1 MDPKDLEF
9 EETLADSE
17 LLLKNTAR
25 SMDEDAEFTLES
37 ILAEY
42 GSGTPAEPEP
52 EEKEPEPPAEKKPPA
67 KVVPLPK
74 KAETA
79 KKTVDE
85 TADET
90 ARIPVIP
97 FPGARKAEEP
107 IEAEPE
113 EETDAETE
121 EEPPQD
127 DEPKSMS
134 LQDILAQT
142 VQEALSEREDTII
155 EEEPPRRGLFSRR
168 KMRDTEQLYDDAE
181 EEEDEEE
188 EFEEPEPELP
198 EPPLTETLSDYRAQ
212 LSGATKARRG
222 AGIFTLLL
230 CVMAV
235 LEHFSIL
242 PEAYTADPMIRALP
256 PLAVEAIVC
265 AIGWR
270 IFAGALR
277 SLKQGKVTSGFLT
290 MLLCL
295 VTLLDTALYAFLP
308 ARAALSL
315 PLPVLGAM
323 SVYCALL
330 GESLRL
336 QKIIDAV
343 RVAVHVGQ
351 HPSYV
356 APIVFVFRA
365 KHNGFAAKR
374 VGLPDGFSNSAR
386 ANDPY
391 SRWQSVLLP
400 VFLAAA
406 VVFGV
411 LSTLETKQ
419 NALLAWNLSVML
431 ASANLLAFPMVCAL
445 PLKRIAARLAKS
457 GSAVAGFSGA
467 DAIRRSNCV
476 ILTDGDLFPPGTVTL
491 GGLKVFGE
499 ESGKVISYAAT
510 MAHASESGLSRL
522 FDNLLARD
530 GGFREQVED
539 VDFYEEGGVGGRI
552 HGETVLFGTAGFM
565 RKRGVNL
572 PRNLG
577 LKTGVFLSVDGTL
590 IAVFAVKYMPAENVD
605 WALHALHHSRITPVL
620 AVRDGNI
627 TPALLKRKFGTDA
640 RAVYPKLS
648 TRLALSERG
657 GGRPY
662 ALLMREGL
670 MPYAEVVLGSKRLC
684 ASAKR
689 CTVLA
694 FLAATASTLLAF
706 YLTFVGAY
714 SVLTPFSLLIYVLL
728 WSLSALVDAL
738 LSDRY

>member
-42 GSGTPAEPEP
+42 GSGTPAAPEP

-85 TADET
+85 TTDET

-97 FPGARKAEEP
+97 FPGAKKAEEP

-336 QKIIDAV
+336 HGMYDTFRIAAI
-343 RVAVHVGQ
+343 GN
-351 HPSYV
+351 
-356 APIVFVFRA
+356 APYIVTVTA
-365 KHNGFAAKR
+365 GGAAKR
-374 VGLPDGFSNSAR
+374 VGLPGGFSNSAR

-445 PLKRIAARLAKS
+445 PLKRITARLAKS

-522 FDNLLARD
+522 FDNLLASD

-684 ASAKR
+684 ASARR

>member
-42 GSGTPAEPEP
+42 GSGTPAAPEP

-74 KAETA
+74 KAEAA
-79 KKTVDE
+79 KNTVDE

-97 FPGARKAEEP
+97 FPGAKKAEEP
-107 IEAEPE
+107 VEAEPE
-113 EETDAETE
+113 ETPE
-121 EEPPQD
+121 EEPAQD

-134 LQDILAQT
+134 LQDVLAQT

-188 EFEEPEPELP
+188 EFEEPDPELP
-198 EPPLTETLSDYRAQ
+198 APPLPETLSDYRAQ

-256 PLAVEAIVC
+256 LLAVEAIVC

-270 IFAGALR
+270 IFARTIR
-277 SLKQGKVTSGFLT
+277 SLRQGKTTSGFLT

-315 PLPVLGAM
+315 PLPALGAM

-336 QKIIDAV
+336 HGMYDTFRIAAI
-343 RVAVHVGQ
+343 GN
-351 HPSYV
+351 
-356 APIVFVFRA
+356 APYIVTVTA
-365 KHNGFAAKR
+365 GGAAKR
-374 VGLPDGFSNSAR
+374 VGLPGGFSNSAR

-391 SRWQSVLLP
+391 SRWQRVLLP

-419 NALLAWNLSVML
+419 NALLAWNLSVLL

-445 PLKRIAARLAKS
+445 PLKRISERLTKS
-457 GSAVAGFSGA
+457 GSDVADFSDA

-522 FDNLLARD
+522 FDNLLASD

-539 VDFYEEGGVGGRI
+539 VDFYEEGGGGGRI

-565 RKRGVNL
+565 RKRGVHL

-648 TRLALSERG
+648 TRLARSERG
-657 GGRPY
+657 GGRP
-662 ALLMREGL
+662 
-670 MPYAEVVLGSKRLC
+670 
-684 ASAKR
+684 
-689 CTVLA
+689 
-694 FLAATASTLLAF
+694 
-706 YLTFVGAY
+706 
-714 SVLTPFSLLIYVLL
+714 
-728 WSLSALVDAL
+728 
-738 LSDRY
+738 

>member
-42 GSGTPAEPEP
+42 GSGTPAAPEP
-52 EEKEPEPPAEKKPPA
+52 EEKASEPPAEEKQSA

-74 KAETA
+74 KAEAA
-79 KKTVDE
+79 KESVDD
-85 TADET
+85 TADGT

-97 FPGARKAEEP
+97 FPGAKKAEEP

-230 CVMAV
+230 CVIAV

-277 SLKQGKVTSGFLT
+277 SLKRGKVTSGFLT

-336 QKIIDAV
+336 HGMYDTFRIAAI
-343 RVAVHVGQ
+343 GN
-351 HPSYV
+351 
-356 APIVFVFRA
+356 APYIVTVTA
-365 KHNGFAAKR
+365 GGAAKR
-374 VGLPDGFSNSAR
+374 VGLPGGFSNSAR

-445 PLKRIAARLAKS
+445 PLLASRAAMRLS

-684 ASAKR
+684 ASARR

>member
-1 MDPKDLEF
+1 MDD
-9 EETLADSE
+9 
-17 LLLKNTAR
+17 
-25 SMDEDAEFTLES
+25 
-37 ILAEY
+37 
-42 GSGTPAEPEP
+42 
-52 EEKEPEPPAEKKPPA
+52 
-67 KVVPLPK
+67 
-74 KAETA
+74 
-79 KKTVDE
+79 

-90 ARIPVIP
+90 VRLPVIP
-97 FPGARKAEEP
+97 FPGAKKAEEP

-121 EEPPQD
+121 EEPSQD

-142 VQEALSEREDTII
+142 VQEALSEREDTVI

-242 PEAYTADPMIRALP
+242 PEA
-256 PLAVEAIVC
+256 
-265 AIGWR
+265 
-270 IFAGALR
+270 GALR

-336 QKIIDAV
+336 HGMYDTFRIAAI
-343 RVAVHVGQ
+343 GN
-351 HPSYV
+351 
-356 APIVFVFRA
+356 APYIVTVTA
-365 KHNGFAAKR
+365 GGAAKR
-374 VGLPDGFSNSAR
+374 VGLPGGFSNSAR
-386 ANDPY
+386 ANAPY

-522 FDNLLARD
+522 FDNLLASD

>member
-42 GSGTPAEPEP
+42 GSGTPAAPEP
-52 EEKEPEPPAEKKPPA
+52 EEKASEPPAEEKQSA

-74 KAETA
+74 KAEAA
-79 KKTVDE
+79 KESVDD
-85 TADET
+85 TADGT
-90 ARIPVIP
+90 PVIP
-97 FPGARKAEEP
+97 SPGAKKAEEP

-168 KMRDTEQLYDDAE
+168 KMR
-181 EEEDEEE
+181 DEEE

-336 QKIIDAV
+336 HSMYDTFRIAAI
-343 RVAVHVGQ
+343 GN
-351 HPSYV
+351 
-356 APIVFVFRA
+356 APYIVTVTA
-365 KHNGFAAKR
+365 GGAAKR
-374 VGLPDGFSNSAR
+374 VGLPGGFSNSAR

-400 VFLAAA
+400 VFLAAS
-406 VVFGV
+406 VVFGM

-522 FDNLLARD
+522 FDNLLASD

>member
-42 GSGTPAEPEP
+42 GSGTPAAPEP

-74 KAETA
+74 KAEAA

-97 FPGARKAEEP
+97 FPGAKKAEEP

-113 EETDAETE
+113 EKTDAETE

-134 LQDILAQT
+134 LQDILTQT

-181 EEEDEEE
+181 KEEDEEE
-188 EFEEPEPELP
+188 AFEEPEPELP

-256 PLAVEAIVC
+256 LLAVEAIVC

-336 QKIIDAV
+336 HGMYDTFRIAAI
-343 RVAVHVGQ
+343 GN
-351 HPSYV
+351 
-356 APIVFVFRA
+356 APYIVTVTA
-365 KHNGFAAKR
+365 GGAAKR
-374 VGLPDGFSNSAR
+374 VGLPGGFSNSAR

-431 ASANLLAFPMVCAL
+431 ASANLLAFPRVCAL

-522 FDNLLARD
+522 FDNLLASD

>member
-1 MDPKDLEF
+1 M
-9 EETLADSE
+9 
-17 LLLKNTAR
+17 
-25 SMDEDAEFTLES
+25 
-37 ILAEY
+37 
-42 GSGTPAEPEP
+42 
-52 EEKEPEPPAEKKPPA
+52 
-67 KVVPLPK
+67 
-74 KAETA
+74 
-79 KKTVDE
+79 
-85 TADET
+85 
-90 ARIPVIP
+90 
-97 FPGARKAEEP
+97 
-107 IEAEPE
+107 
-113 EETDAETE
+113 
-121 EEPPQD
+121 
-127 DEPKSMS
+127 
-134 LQDILAQT
+134 
-142 VQEALSEREDTII
+142 
-155 EEEPPRRGLFSRR
+155 
-168 KMRDTEQLYDDAE
+168 
-181 EEEDEEE
+181 
-188 EFEEPEPELP
+188 
-198 EPPLTETLSDYRAQ
+198 
-212 LSGATKARRG
+212 
-222 AGIFTLLL
+222 
-230 CVMAV
+230 
-235 LEHFSIL
+235 
-242 PEAYTADPMIRALP
+242 
-256 PLAVEAIVC
+256 
-265 AIGWR
+265 
-270 IFAGALR
+270 
-277 SLKQGKVTSGFLT
+277 
-290 MLLCL
+290 
-295 VTLLDTALYAFLP
+295 
-308 ARAALSL
+308 
-315 PLPVLGAM
+315 
-323 SVYCALL
+323 
-330 GESLRL
+330 
-336 QKIIDAV
+336 
-343 RVAVHVGQ
+343 
-351 HPSYV
+351 
-356 APIVFVFRA
+356 
-365 KHNGFAAKR
+365 
-374 VGLPDGFSNSAR
+374 
-386 ANDPY
+386 
-391 SRWQSVLLP
+391 LLP

-522 FDNLLARD
+522 FDNLLASD

-662 ALLMREGL
+662 ALLHARGTHAVCRGRARQQEIVRVRKALHGACIFSRHGL
-670 MPYAEVVLGSKRLC
+670 DAPCILFNFCRRIQRAHAVF
-684 ASAKR
+684 SAHLR
-689 CTVLA
+689 
-694 FLAATASTLLAF
+694 
-706 YLTFVGAY
+706 TFVVAQRAGRRPAQRPL
-714 SVLTPFSLLIYVLL
+714 LTLRTKKTKICGKIWL
-728 WSLSALVDAL
+728 
-738 LSDRY
+738 

>member
-42 GSGTPAEPEP
+42 GSGTPAAPEP

-90 ARIPVIP
+90 VRLPVIP
-97 FPGARKAEEP
+97 FPGAKKAEEP
-107 IEAEPE
+107 VEAEPE
-113 EETDAETE
+113 EAPE
-121 EEPPQD
+121 EEPAQD

-142 VQEALSEREDTII
+142 VQEALSEREDTVI

-181 EEEDEEE
+181 EEEEDE

-198 EPPLTETLSDYRAQ
+198 EPPLEETLSDYRAQ

-222 AGIFTLLL
+222 AGIFTFLL

-242 PEAYTADPMIRALP
+242 PEAYTGNSMIRALP
-256 PLAVEAIVC
+256 LLSVEAIVC

-290 MLLCL
+290 LLLCL

-315 PLPVLGAM
+315 PLPVLGAL

-336 QKIIDAV
+336 RGMYDTFRIAAI
-343 RVAVHVGQ
+343 GN
-351 HPSYV
+351 
-356 APIVFVFRA
+356 APYIVTVTA
-365 KHNGFAAKR
+365 GGAAKR
-374 VGLPDGFSNSAR
+374 VGLPNGFSNSAR
-386 ANDPY
+386 ASDPY

-400 VFLAAA
+400 VFLVAA
-406 VVFGV
+406 VAFGV
-411 LSTLETKQ
+411 LSTLETRQ
-419 NALLAWNLSVML
+419 SVLLAWNLSVLL

-445 PLKRIAARLAKS
+445 PLKRIAVRLAKS

-476 ILTDGDLFPPGTVTL
+476 ILTDGDLFPPGTITL
-491 GGLKVFGE
+491 GGLRVFGE

-522 FDNLLARD
+522 FDNLLASD

-572 PRNLG
+572 PRSLG

-605 WALHALHHSRITPVL
+605 WALHALRRSRITPVL

-684 ASAKR
+684 TSARR

-714 SVLTPFSLLIYVLL
+714 SVLTPLSLLVYVLL
-728 WSLSALVDAL
+728 WSLSVLVDAM

>member
-17 LLLKNTAR
+17 LLLKNTGR

-42 GSGTPAEPEP
+42 GSGTPAAPEP

-79 KKTVDE
+79 KESVDD

-90 ARIPVIP
+90 VRLPVIP
-97 FPGARKAEEP
+97 FPGAKKAEEP

-142 VQEALSEREDTII
+142 VQEALSEREDTVI

-256 PLAVEAIVC
+256 LLAVEAIVC

-336 QKIIDAV
+336 HGMYDTFRIAAI
-343 RVAVHVGQ
+343 GN
-351 HPSYV
+351 
-356 APIVFVFRA
+356 APYIVTVTA
-365 KHNGFAAKR
+365 GGAAKR
-374 VGLPDGFSNSAR
+374 VGLPGGFSNSAR
-386 ANDPY
+386 ANAPY

-431 ASANLLAFPMVCAL
+431 ASANLLAFPRVCAL

-522 FDNLLARD
+522 FDNLLASD

-577 LKTGVFLSVDGTL
+577 LKTGVLLSVDGTL

>member
-42 GSGTPAEPEP
+42 GSGTPAVPEP
-52 EEKEPEPPAEKKPPA
+52 EETGPEPPVEKPPA
-67 KVVPLPK
+67 KVVPLPQ

-79 KKTVDE
+79 TKVVDE
-85 TADET
+85 TADESV
-90 ARIPVIP
+90 RRPVIP
-97 FPGARKAEEP
+97 FPGAKKAEAP
-107 IEAEPE
+107 VEAEPE
-113 EETDAETE
+113 EAPE
-121 EEPPQD
+121 EEPVQD
-127 DEPKSMS
+127 DEPRSMS
-134 LQDILAQT
+134 LQDILTRT
-142 VQEALSEREDTII
+142 VQEALSEREDTVI

-168 KMRDTEQLYDDAE
+168 RMRDTEQLYDDAE
-181 EEEDEEE
+181 EEEEDE

-198 EPPLTETLSDYRAQ
+198 EPPLAETLSDYRAQ
-212 LSGATKARRG
+212 LSGAAKACRG
-222 AGIFTLLL
+222 AGIFTFPL

-235 LEHFSIL
+235 LEHFSVL

-256 PLAVEAIVC
+256 LLALETIVC

-277 SLKQGKVTSGFLT
+277 SLRQGKVTSGFLT
-290 MLLCL
+290 LLLCL

-308 ARAALSL
+308 ARAAL
-315 PLPVLGAM
+315 PLPVLGAL
-323 SVYCALL
+323 SVCCALL

-336 QKIIDAV
+336 RGMYDTFRIAAI
-343 RVAVHVGQ
+343 GN
-351 HPSYV
+351 
-356 APIVFVFRA
+356 APYIVTVTA
-365 KHNGFAAKR
+365 GGAAKR
-374 VGLPDGFSNSAR
+374 VGLPGGFSNSAR
-386 ANDPY
+386 ASDPY

-400 VFLAAA
+400 VFLVAA

-419 NALLAWNLSVML
+419 SVLLAWNLSVML

-445 PLKRIAARLAKS
+445 PFKRIAARLAKS

-476 ILTDGDLFPPGTVTL
+476 ILTDGDLFPPGTITL

-522 FDNLLARD
+522 FDNLLASD

-684 ASAKR
+684 ASARR

-728 WSLSALVDAL
+728 WSLSVLVDAM

>member
-42 GSGTPAEPEP
+42 GSGTPVAPEP

-74 KAETA
+74 KAEAA

-85 TADET
+85 TTDET

-97 FPGARKAEEP
+97 FPGAKKAEEP

-336 QKIIDAV
+336 HGMYDTFRIAAI
-343 RVAVHVGQ
+343 GN
-351 HPSYV
+351 
-356 APIVFVFRA
+356 APYIVTVTA
-365 KHNGFAAKR
+365 GGAAKR
-374 VGLPDGFSNSAR
+374 VGLPGGFSNSAR

-400 VFLAAA
+400 VFLAAS

-445 PLKRIAARLAKS
+445 PLKRIAARFAKS

-522 FDNLLARD
+522 FDNLLASD

-684 ASAKR
+684 ASARR

>member
-42 GSGTPAEPEP
+42 GSGTPAAPEP
-52 EEKEPEPPAEKKPPA
+52 EEKEPEPPTEKKPPA

-79 KKTVDE
+79 KKPVDE

-90 ARIPVIP
+90 VRLPVIP
-97 FPGARKAEEP
+97 FPGAKKAEEP

-113 EETDAETE
+113 AAPE
-121 EEPPQD
+121 EEPAQD

-142 VQEALSEREDTII
+142 VQEALSEREDTVI

-181 EEEDEEE
+181 EEEEEEE
-188 EFEEPEPELP
+188 EFEEPELP

-242 PEAYTADPMIRALP
+242 PEAYTGNSMIRALP
-256 PLAVEAIVC
+256 LLALEAIVC

-277 SLKQGKVTSGFLT
+277 SLKRGKVTSGFLT
-290 MLLCL
+290 LLLCL

-315 PLPVLGAM
+315 PLPVLGAL

-336 QKIIDAV
+336 HGMYDTFRIAAI
-343 RVAVHVGQ
+343 GN
-351 HPSYV
+351 
-356 APIVFVFRA
+356 APYIVTVTA
-365 KHNGFAAKR
+365 GGAAKR
-374 VGLPDGFSNSAR
+374 VGLPGGFSNSAR

-400 VFLAAA
+400 IFLVAA

-419 NALLAWNLSVML
+419 SALLAWNLSVML

-445 PLKRIAARLAKS
+445 PLKRIASRLAKS

-476 ILTDGDLFPPGTVTL
+476 ILTDGDLFPPGTITL

-522 FDNLLARD
+522 FDNLLASD

-640 RAVYPKLS
+640 RAVYPKIS

-728 WSLSALVDAL
+728 WSLSVLVDAM

>member
-42 GSGTPAEPEP
+42 GSGTPAAPEP
-52 EEKEPEPPAEKKPPA
+52 EEKASEPPAEEKQSA

-74 KAETA
+74 KAEAA

-97 FPGARKAEEP
+97 FPGAKKAEEP

-188 EFEEPEPELP
+188 AFEEPEPELP

-212 LSGATKARRG
+212 LSGATTARRG

-242 PEAYTADPMIRALP
+242 PEAYTADPMIRALL

-265 AIGWR
+265 TIGWR

-315 PLPVLGAM
+315 PLPAVGAM

-336 QKIIDAV
+336 HGMYDTFRIAAI
-343 RVAVHVGQ
+343 GN
-351 HPSYV
+351 
-356 APIVFVFRA
+356 APYIVTVTA
-365 KHNGFAAKR
+365 GGAAKR
-374 VGLPDGFSNSAR
+374 VGLPGGFSNSAR

-510 MAHASESGLSRL
+510 MAHASQSGLSRL
-522 FDNLLARD
+522 FDTLLEGE
-530 GGFREQVED
+530 GGRLEPLD
-539 VDFYEEGGVGGRI
+539 DLSFYEEGGVSGLI
-552 HGETVLFGTAGFM
+552 HGETVLFGTAAFC
-565 RKRGVNL
+565 RKMHVTMPGGL
-572 PRNLG
+572 S
-577 LKTGVFLSVDGTL
+577 LKTGAFLAVDGTL
-590 IAVFAVKYMPAENVD
+590 IAIFAVKYTAAENVD
-605 WALHALHHSRITPVL
+605 WALHALKRSRITPVL
-620 AVRDGNI
+620 AVRDGSI

-640 RAVYPKLS
+640 RAVYPTVS
-648 TRLALSERG
+648 TRLALSEKDG
-657 GGRPY
+657 EHPY
-662 ALLMREGL
+662 ALLYREGL
-670 MPYAEVVLGSKRLC
+670 MPYAEIAVGSKRLVH
-684 ASAKR
+684 AVRVAAVLSLGSSA
-689 CTVLA
+689 VSA
-694 FLAATASTLLAF
+694 LLAF

-714 SVLTPFSLLIYVLL
+714 SALTPVSMLLYLLL
-728 WSLSALVDAL
+728 WALAAL
-738 LSDRY
+738 IEGFWADRY

>member
-42 GSGTPAEPEP
+42 GSGTPAAPEP
-52 EEKEPEPPAEKKPPA
+52 EEKEPEPPAEKKPPT

-74 KAETA
+74 KAEAA

-97 FPGARKAEEP
+97 FPGAKKAEEP

-127 DEPKSMS
+127 GEPKSMS

-256 PLAVEAIVC
+256 LLAVEAIVC

-277 SLKQGKVTSGFLT
+277 SLKQGKVTSGFLS

-336 QKIIDAV
+336 HGMYDTFRIAAI
-343 RVAVHVGQ
+343 GN
-351 HPSYV
+351 
-356 APIVFVFRA
+356 APYIVTVTA
-365 KHNGFAAKR
+365 GGAAKR
-374 VGLPDGFSNSAR
+374 VGLPGGFSNSAR

-445 PLKRIAARLAKS
+445 PLKRIAALLAKS

-522 FDNLLARD
+522 FDNLLASD

-684 ASAKR
+684 ASARR

-694 FLAATASTLLAF
+694 FLAATASMLLAF

>member
-42 GSGTPAEPEP
+42 GSGTPAAPEP

-74 KAETA
+74 KAEAA

-90 ARIPVIP
+90 AHIPVIP
-97 FPGARKAEEP
+97 FPGAKKAEEP

-181 EEEDEEE
+181 EKEDEEE

-256 PLAVEAIVC
+256 LLAVEAIVC

-336 QKIIDAV
+336 HGMYDTFRIAAI
-343 RVAVHVGQ
+343 GN
-351 HPSYV
+351 
-356 APIVFVFRA
+356 APYIVTVTA
-365 KHNGFAAKR
+365 GGAAKR
-374 VGLPDGFSNSAR
+374 VGLPGGFSNSAR

-445 PLKRIAARLAKS
+445 PLKRIAAWLAKS

-684 ASAKR
+684 ASARR

>member
-42 GSGTPAEPEP
+42 GSGTPAAPEP
-52 EEKEPEPPAEKKPPA
+52 EEKEPEPPAEKKPPT

-74 KAETA
+74 KAEAA

-97 FPGARKAEEP
+97 FPGAKKAEEP

-127 DEPKSMS
+127 GEPKSMS

-256 PLAVEAIVC
+256 LLAVEAIVC

-277 SLKQGKVTSGFLT
+277 SLKQGKVTSGFLS

-336 QKIIDAV
+336 HGMYDTFRIAAI
-343 RVAVHVGQ
+343 GN
-351 HPSYV
+351 
-356 APIVFVFRA
+356 APYIVTVTA
-365 KHNGFAAKR
+365 GGAAKR
-374 VGLPDGFSNSAR
+374 VGLPGGFSNSAR

-457 GSAVAGFSGA
+457 GRHPPEQLRHS
-467 DAIRRSNCV
+467 DRRRPVPARNGHARRAQS
-476 ILTDGDLFPPGTVTL
+476 LWRGERQGHLLRRDDGPRV
-491 GGLKVFGE
+491 
-499 ESGKVISYAAT
+499 
-510 MAHASESGLSRL
+510 
-522 FDNLLARD
+522 
-530 GGFREQVED
+530 
-539 VDFYEEGGVGGRI
+539 
-552 HGETVLFGTAGFM
+552 
-565 RKRGVNL
+565 RKR
-572 PRNLG
+572 PE
-577 LKTGVFLSVDGTL
+577 
-590 IAVFAVKYMPAENVD
+590 P
-605 WALHALHHSRITPVL
+605 
-620 AVRDGNI
+620 
-627 TPALLKRKFGTDA
+627 
-640 RAVYPKLS
+640 
-648 TRLALSERG
+648 
-657 GGRPY
+657 
-662 ALLMREGL
+662 
-670 MPYAEVVLGSKRLC
+670 
-684 ASAKR
+684 
-689 CTVLA
+689 
-694 FLAATASTLLAF
+694 
-706 YLTFVGAY
+706 
-714 SVLTPFSLLIYVLL
+714 PF
-728 WSLSALVDAL
+728 
-738 LSDRY
+738 

>member
-42 GSGTPAEPEP
+42 GSGTPAVPEP

-74 KAETA
+74 KAEAA

-97 FPGARKAEEP
+97 FPGAKKAEEP
-107 IEAEPE
+107 VEAEPE
-113 EETDAETE
+113 EKTDAETE

-256 PLAVEAIVC
+256 LLAVEAIVC

-336 QKIIDAV
+336 HGMYDTFRIAAI
-343 RVAVHVGQ
+343 GN
-351 HPSYV
+351 
-356 APIVFVFRA
+356 APYIVTVTA
-365 KHNGFAAKR
+365 GGAAKR
-374 VGLPDGFSNSAR
+374 VGLPGGFSNSAR

-431 ASANLLAFPMVCAL
+431 ASANLLAFPMVCTL

-522 FDNLLARD
+522 FDNLLASD

>member
-42 GSGTPAEPEP
+42 GSGTPAAPEP
-52 EEKEPEPPAEKKPPA
+52 EEKASEPPAEEKQSA

-74 KAETA
+74 KAEAA

-97 FPGARKAEEP
+97 FPGAKKAEEP
-107 IEAEPE
+107 VEAEPE
-113 EETDAETE
+113 ETPE
-121 EEPPQD
+121 EEPAQD

-230 CVMAV
+230 C
-235 LEHFSIL
+235 
-242 PEAYTADPMIRALP
+242 ALP
-256 PLAVEAIVC
+256 LLAVEAIVC

-277 SLKQGKVTSGFLT
+277 SLKRGKVTSGFLT

-336 QKIIDAV
+336 HGMYDTFRIAAI
-343 RVAVHVGQ
+343 GN
-351 HPSYV
+351 
-356 APIVFVFRA
+356 APYIVTVTA
-365 KHNGFAAKR
+365 GGAAKR
-374 VGLPDGFSNSAR
+374 MGLPGGFSNSAR
-386 ANDPY
+386 ASDPY

-522 FDNLLARD
+522 FDNLLASD

>member
-1 MDPKDLEF
+1 MDQKDLDF
-9 EETLADSE
+9 EQDLIDSE

-25 SMDEDAEFTLES
+25 SMDDDAEYTLES

-42 GSGTPAEPEP
+42 GGDVSSAAPKSAPASAQ
-52 EEKEPEPPAEKKPPA
+52 KEAPADDPPARG
-67 KVVPLPK
+67 
-74 KAETA
+74 T
-79 KKTVDE
+79 
-85 TADET
+85 
-90 ARIPVIP
+90 VIP
-97 FPGARKAEEP
+97 FPGAKRAGDEDTDEAGEDMSGETGA
-107 IEAEPE
+107 EAEAGE
-113 EETDAETE
+113 EGPGAN
-121 EEPPQD
+121 EPFDPTK
-127 DEPKSMS
+127 PVS

-142 VQEALSEREDTII
+142 VQEALAERE
-155 EEEPPRRGLFSRR
+155 EEVILEEKPKRRGLFSRK
-168 KMRDTEQLYDDAE
+168 KMRDTEQLYASEDD
-181 EEEDEEE
+181 EEEDDEEDE
-188 EFEEPEPELP
+188 DPIPDLP
-198 EPPLTETLSDYRAQ
+198 EPSAEETLAELRSQ
-212 LSGATKARRG
+212 LSSATRSCRAVGILTLLIWLGQLAAHFSLMPALYWDDPMVRTLPYLGLEVLACVFGFRVFLDAFRKARG
-222 AGIFTLLL
+222 GVVTAPLLT
-230 CVMAV
+230 
-235 LEHFSIL
+235 F
-242 PEAYTADPMIRALP
+242 
-256 PLAVEAIVC
+256 
-265 AIGWR
+265 
-270 IFAGALR
+270 
-277 SLKQGKVTSGFLT
+277 
-290 MLLCL
+290 LLCL
-295 VTLLDTALYAFLP
+295 VTAADTALCAFLP
-308 ARAALSL
+308 ARADLQAPLPAIAVLALYASL
-315 PLPVLGAM
+315 P
-323 SVYCALL
+323 
-330 GESLRL
+330 GETAR
-336 QKIIDAV
+336 V
-343 RVAVHVGQ
+343 RGLYDTFRIAAIGN
-351 HPSYV
+351 
-356 APIVFVFRA
+356 APYIVTVTA
-365 KHNGFAAKR
+365 GGAAKR
-374 VGLPDGFSNSAR
+374 TGSSAGFSNAAR
-386 ANDPY
+386 ASDPY

-400 VFLAAA
+400 VLLVAS
-406 VVFGV
+406 VVFAL
-411 LSTLETKQ
+411 LSTLESKQ
-419 NALLAWNLSVML
+419 KLLFLWNLSVML

-522 FDNLLARD
+522 FDNLLASD

>member
-42 GSGTPAEPEP
+42 GSGTPAAPEP
-52 EEKEPEPPAEKKPPA
+52 EEKASEPPAEEKQSA

-74 KAETA
+74 KAEAA
-79 KKTVDE
+79 KESVDD
-85 TADET
+85 TADGT

-97 FPGARKAEEP
+97 FPGAKKAEEP

-142 VQEALSEREDTII
+142 VQEALSEREDTVI

-277 SLKQGKVTSGFLT
+277 SLKQGKVTSGFLSMLLCLVTLLDTALYAFLPARAALSLPLLAVEAIVCAIGCTMPPGKSHWRLNVCAIGWRIFAGALRSLKQGKVTSGFLT

-336 QKIIDAV
+336 HSMYDTFRIAAI
-343 RVAVHVGQ
+343 GN
-351 HPSYV
+351 
-356 APIVFVFRA
+356 APYIVTVTA
-365 KHNGFAAKR
+365 GGAAKR
-374 VGLPDGFSNSAR
+374 VGLPGGFSNSAR

-510 MAHASESGLSRL
+510 MAHASESGLSRP
-522 FDNLLARD
+522 FDNLLASD

-552 HGETVLFGTAGFM
+552 HGETVLSTFT
-565 RKRGVNL
+565 KRAA
-572 PRNLG
+572 
-577 LKTGVFLSVDGTL
+577 S
-590 IAVFAVKYMPAENVD
+590 AAA
-605 WALHALHHSRITPVL
+605 
-620 AVRDGNI
+620 
-627 TPALLKRKFGTDA
+627 
-640 RAVYPKLS
+640 S
-648 TRLALSERG
+648 T
-657 GGRPY
+657 
-662 ALLMREGL
+662 
-670 MPYAEVVLGSKRLC
+670 
-684 ASAKR
+684 AKR
-689 CTVLA
+689 C
-694 FLAATASTLLAF
+694 S
-706 YLTFVGAY
+706 
-714 SVLTPFSLLIYVLL
+714 
-728 WSLSALVDAL
+728 SARRAL
-738 LSDRY
+738 

>member
-42 GSGTPAEPEP
+42 GSGTPAAPES
-52 EEKEPEPPAEKKPPA
+52 EEKASEPPAEEKQSA

-74 KAETA
+74 KAEAA

-97 FPGARKAEEP
+97 FPGAKKAEEP
-107 IEAEPE
+107 VEAEPE
-113 EETDAETE
+113 ETPE
-121 EEPPQD
+121 EEPAQD

-134 LQDILAQT
+134 LQDVLAQT

-198 EPPLTETLSDYRAQ
+198 ELPLTETLSDYRAQ

-242 PEAYTADPMIRALP
+242 PEAYTADPMIRAPL
-256 PLAVEAIVC
+256 LAVEAIVC

-270 IFAGALR
+270 IFARTIR
-277 SLKQGKVTSGFLT
+277 SLRQGKTTSGFLT

-315 PLPVLGAM
+315 SLPLPVLGAM

-336 QKIIDAV
+336 HGMYDTFRIAAIGNAPYIV
-343 RVAVHVGQ
+343 TVAG
-351 HPSYV
+351 
-356 APIVFVFRA
+356 
-365 KHNGFAAKR
+365 GAAKR
-374 VGLPDGFSNSAR
+374 VGLPGGFSNSAR

-522 FDNLLARD
+522 FDNLLASD